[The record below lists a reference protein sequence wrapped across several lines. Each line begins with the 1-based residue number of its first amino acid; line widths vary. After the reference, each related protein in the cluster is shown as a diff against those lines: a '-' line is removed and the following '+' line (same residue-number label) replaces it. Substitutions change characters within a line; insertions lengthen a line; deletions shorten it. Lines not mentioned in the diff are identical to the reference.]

1 MTVRRPRLGSIAAAA
16 VVALL
21 TLAAGCKP
29 KEPPPE
35 PPKGPQAPPGQVW
48 LTPDQIKEAHI
59 SVKPIGLEDVDD
71 TILASGRVSFADV
84 KVSHVFSPVT
94 GRVMGV
100 KALLGQ
106 KLKKGDPLAVI
117 QSPDIGQFSADYAK
131 AIADLAATERD
142 FKREK
147 ELWEKHATSQKD
159 FENAEDAFRKARAE
173 RDRAGQKAAMLHSG
187 AIDTVS
193 QTFTLVAPVNGEVL
207 VRNLSAGV
215 EVQGQ
220 YSGGTSQELFTIGEL
235 DEVWVIAD
243 VYELDMSRV
252 TVGSP
257 ASVKVVAYP
266 DKTFEGKVDWVS
278 GMLDPASR
286 TAKVR
291 CTFANPDRYLKP
303 EMYATITISVEE
315 RRELAIPKGSA
326 IRLGEKTLVYVQ
338 RGSAPDGRLVFEML
352 PVEIDEGE
360 GGKWLP
366 VSKGLAAG
374 DKVVTAGTVLLSG
387 MM

>member
-1 MTVRRPRLGSIAAAA
+1 MNNVFGLA
-16 VVALL
+16 ALL
-21 TLAAGCKP
+21 GLAASAAHIPSCH
-29 KEPPPE
+29 KEEAPTE
-35 PPKGPQAPPGQVW
+35 AKTGPQAPPGQVW
-48 LTPDQIKEAHI
+48 LTDDQIKEAHI
-59 SVKPIGLEDVDD
+59 VVTPIGLEDVDD
-71 TILASGRVSFADV
+71 TILASGHVTFADV

-94 GRVMGV
+94 GRVMAI

-106 KLKKGDPLAVI
+106 HVKKGDPLAVI
-117 QSPDIGQFSADYAK
+117 QSPDIGQFSSDYSK
-131 AIADLAATERD
+131 AVADLAAAERD

-159 FENAEDAFRKARAE
+159 FETAEDTFRKARAE

-193 QTFTLVAPVNGEVL
+193 QSFILSSPVEGEVL

-220 YSGGTSQELFTIGEL
+220 YSGGSSQELFTIGAL

-243 VYELDMSRV
+243 VYELDMARIA
-252 TVGSP
+252 VGSP
-257 ASVKVVAYP
+257 ATVKVVAYP
-266 DKTFEGKVDWVS
+266 DKSFDGRVDWVS
-278 GMLDPASR
+278 GMLDPTSR

-291 CTFANPDRYLKP
+291 CTFKNPDRFLKP
-303 EMYATITISVEE
+303 EMYATISMSVEA
-315 RRELAIPKGSA
+315 RQELAIPKGSA
-326 IRLGEKTLVYVQ
+326 IRLGEKTFVYVE
-338 RGSAPDGRLVFEML
+338 RGKTPDGHLKFESL
-352 PVEIDEGE
+352 PVTIDEGE

-366 VSKGLAAG
+366 VSQGLAKG
-374 DKVVTAGTVLLSG
+374 DRVVTAGTVLLSG